1 MALNTLIAMIE
12 NTGFVVKPY
21 FFYPELLTIIRN
33 LVQSEQVSSVRK
45 LVFKLIGTLGAVDPY
60 LINQIILYHKNKN
73 NNEESEMLQNLPMM
87 LGIEPHMIK
96 SQQFDLG
103 DGADGGNGQ
112 GSSSAVGLLQP
123 QQHAR
128 HAQAYR
134 GKGSTFDFLSG
145 LLVGGR
151 EGPGF
156 LALGQPPNQGGQR
169 EVPIVLDINRP
180 LNDEYV
186 AGMGGGLN

>member
-1 MALNTLIAMIE
+1 MNTLISIID

-21 FFYPELLTIIRN
+21 FFYPELLTIVRN

-96 SQQFDLG
+96 SHQFDQG
-103 DGADGGNGQ
+103 DGADGGHGR
-112 GSSSAVGLLQP
+112 GSSSAVGLLEP
-123 QQHAR
+123 Q
-128 HAQAYR
+128 
-134 GKGSTFDFLSG
+134 
-145 LLVGGR
+145 
-151 EGPGF
+151 
-156 LALGQPPNQGGQR
+156 
-169 EVPIVLDINRP
+169 
-180 LNDEYV
+180 
-186 AGMGGGLN
+186 